1 MVVCN
6 LNILRRS
13 FINSL
18 LNETEIGQNVDFV
31 QLRSL
36 IDNFFLS
43 GGNIELSNEEQD
55 IINSKPMYD
64 T

>member
-18 LNETEIGQNVDFV
+18 LNETKIGQNVDFV
-31 QLRSL
+31 QLRIL